1 MPMTVSSTL
10 NCERMPAAERLDE
23 PFPIFAFSTTV
34 TRNPRSANRT
44 DVKAPDAPPRS
55 ALHALRTAQKRGYY
69 SQQAPL
75 SAQDRNDLS
84 TIGYNMWC
92 EEGKFPRLADPPSLA
107 GGLEGWLAFF
117 TSSASRILPGRAVM
131 RYSVL

>member
-1 MPMTVSSTL
+1 
-10 NCERMPAAERLDE
+10 
-23 PFPIFAFSTTV
+23 
-34 TRNPRSANRT
+34 
-44 DVKAPDAPPRS
+44 
-55 ALHALRTAQKRGYY
+55 
-69 SQQAPL
+69 
-75 SAQDRNDLS
+75 
-84 TIGYNMWC
+84 MWC